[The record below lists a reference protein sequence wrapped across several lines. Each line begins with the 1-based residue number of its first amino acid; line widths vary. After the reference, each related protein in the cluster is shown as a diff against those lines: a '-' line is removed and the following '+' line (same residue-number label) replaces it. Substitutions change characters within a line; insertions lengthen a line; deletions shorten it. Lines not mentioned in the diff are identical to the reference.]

1 MSKRMAKQQLDFM
14 LSQQFKCP
22 KCNSVGGHVERLA
35 MSGTGISRFMEIQA
49 YTYAFV
55 SCLNCGFTEIY
66 NLKMLE
72 GRDDIG
78 NILEIL
84 FMD

>member
-1 MSKRMAKQQLDFM
+1 MAKQQLDFM

-22 KCNSVGGHVERLA
+22 KCDSAGAHVERLA

-78 NILEIL
+78 KILEIL

>member
-1 MSKRMAKQQLDFM
+1 
-14 LSQQFKCP
+14 
-22 KCNSVGGHVERLA
+22 
-35 MSGTGISRFMEIQA
+35 MSGTGITRFMEIQP